1 VNFSFFF
8 TIFGNGSL
16 KEPLL
21 NGCVDFSYILFTLF
35 INDFDQI
42 TVVKYLFYS
51 LALTNLSP
59 PIIFVPTN
67 CQIFSI
73 TPFVHVN
80 PTIKKLKL
88 KNKNPWITNSLSSVF
103 IHKKRDEKQRKKEE
117 KNKRDRRNKNRNPT
131 ISTLTNHNF

>member
-1 VNFSFFF
+1 MVCGFFF
-8 TIFGNGSL
+8 TIFGNGSM

-21 NGCVDFSYILFTLF
+21 NGCVDFSYIFFTLF
-35 INDFDQI
+35 INDFNQI
-42 TVVKYLFYS
+42 TVVKYLFYF
-51 LALTNLSP
+51 LALTNLSL

-88 KNKNPWITNSLSSVF
+88 KNKNPWITNSLSFIF
-103 IHKKRDEKQRKKEE
+103 IHKKRDGRQRERRKK
-117 KNKRDRRNKNRNPT
+117 
-131 ISTLTNHNF
+131 